1 MPTTAPIAIEAGRPT
16 GLPGSSGCPGFDG
29 RTEER
34 MTMSRR
40 DRWALLAA
48 AMLVSGIAAAQS
60 FPSRTIR
67 LVSGV
72 TPGSASD
79 TTARIIAEKL
89 QASLGQAVIVENKLG
104 VGGLIGAAYVANAE
118 PDGHTISI
126 YTSAFTVA
134 PLLSPGPLDPKNLA
148 PVATIGTV
156 PTVLVVST
164 AKSYKT
170 VADLVAAA
178 KAKAGAVVATTAGI
192 GSSTHMNLERFRISA
207 GIEVLHVPMK
217 GAPDALTEVLTG
229 RADFYFALPFQVGPQ
244 VKEGKLRALAVGSPK
259 RSALFPDVP
268 TTVEA
273 GYPNSD
279 YNFWIGAL
287 VASKTPR
294 EIVQR
299 LNREFNAALAQP
311 EVIDRMRKLG
321 VDPLQLSLE
330 QFEAMINKEFES
342 NARLIKTAGIKAN

>member
-40 DRWALLAA
+40 NRWALLAA
-48 AMLVSGIAAAQS
+48 ATLVSGIAGAQT
-60 FPSRTIR
+60 FPSRTIH

-79 TTARIIAEKL
+79 TTARIVAEKL

-104 VGGLIGAAYVANAE
+104 VGGLIGAAYVAKAD

-134 PLLSPGPLDPKNLA
+134 PLLSPGPLDPKDLA

-164 AKSYKT
+164 ARSYKT
-170 VADLVAAA
+170 VADRIAAA
-178 KAKAGAVVATTAGI
+178 
-192 GSSTHMNLERFRISA
+192 
-207 GIEVLHVPMK
+207 IEVLHVPMK

-229 RADFYFALPFQVGPQ
+229 RAD
-244 VKEGKLRALAVGSPK
+244 SIS
-259 RSALFPDVP
+259 RSRSRW
-268 TTVEA
+268 
-273 GYPNSD
+273 GRKSRK
-279 YNFWIGAL
+279 
-287 VASKTPR
+287 ASC
-294 EIVQR
+294 
-299 LNREFNAALAQP
+299 
-311 EVIDRMRKLG
+311 
-321 VDPLQLSLE
+321 
-330 QFEAMINKEFES
+330 
-342 NARLIKTAGIKAN
+342 ARS

>member
-1 MPTTAPIAIEAGRPT
+1 MLKRN
-16 GLPGSSGCPGFDG
+16 
-29 RTEER
+29 
-34 MTMSRR
+34 
-40 DRWALLAA
+40 RWTLLAA
-48 AMLVSGIAAAQS
+48 AMLASGIAAAQTHS
-60 FPSRTIR
+60 TGSGQAFPSRTVH

-79 TTARIIAEKL
+79 TTARIIAEKM
-89 QASLGQAVIVENKLG
+89 QASLGQPVIVENKLG
-104 VGGLIGAAYVANAE
+104 VGGLIGAAYVAKGD
-118 PDGHTISI
+118 PDGHLISI

-134 PLLSPGPLDPKNLA
+134 PLLSPGPLDPKDLA

-164 AKSYKT
+164 TRNYRT

-178 KAKAGAVVATTAGI
+178 KAKPGEIVATTAGI

-207 GIEVLHVPMK
+207 GIEVLQVPMK

-244 VKEGKLRALAVGSPK
+244 IKDGKLRALAVGSPK
-259 RSALFPDVP
+259 RSALFPEVP

-273 GYPNSD
+273 GYPDSD

-287 VASKTPR
+287 VAAKTPR
-294 EIVQR
+294 EIVLR
-299 LNREFNAALAQP
+299 LNREFNAAVNSADVREKFL
-311 EVIDRMRKLG
+311 KLG
-321 VDPLQLSLE
+321 VDPLTMSLPD
-330 QFEAMINKEFES
+330 FEAMIQREFES
-342 NARLIKTAGIKAN
+342 NARLIKAAGIKAN